1 MERAMQDVV
10 RVHCFGCGSL
20 NAHGLQ
26 IKSYWAG
33 DEVVCSWKAQPHHSG
48 GFREALNGGI
58 IASIVD
64 CHAMWTAYAAA
75 CRDEGVEMSEPM
87 SYVYVTASLK
97 VNYLRPPSP
106 GSTAAATDVS
116 TQTNGNQSLNIMQVS
131 VQNFSLTALAPRV
144 FSWHQ
149 APDKA
154 PTVLNAVAADLI
166 EPSRDVPCIGVAP

>member
-26 IKSYWAG
+26 IKSYWSG

-48 GFREALNGGI
+48 GFREAVNGGI

-75 CRDEGVEMSEPM
+75 CRDEGIEMSEPM

-97 VNYLRPPSP
+97 VNYLRPVPLAQP
-106 GSTAAATDVS
+106 VELRARVTEMRGRKATVHC
-116 TQTNGNQSLNIMQVS
+116 S
-131 VQNFSLTALAPRV
+131 VLSAGTECA
-144 FSWHQ
+144 
-149 APDKA
+149 
-154 PTVLNAVAADLI
+154 NAEV
-166 EPSRDVPCIGVAP
+166 IGVRVPLAGA